1 MKMTHESQPI
11 SAVQWIDRNQLKP
24 NNYNPNRVAK
34 PELNLLKISILE
46 DGWTQPIVANTD
58 NEIVD
63 GFHRWTVSAD
73 KEISEMTNGE
83 IPVVFT
89 KPNDDSH
96 QKMSTIRHNR
106 ARGTHAVL
114 DMAEIIKTMV
124 DDGLS
129 KEEIMDRLQMEEE
142 EVVRLASR
150 VGIPSSDLITK
161 EGFSKA
167 WIV

>member
-1 MKMTHESQPI
+1 MTHESQPI
-11 SAVQWIDRNQLKP
+11 SAVHWIDRRELKP

-73 KEISEMTNGE
+73 QEISDMTNGK

-114 DMAEIIKTMV
+114 DMAEIMFARNIPRYIK
-124 DDGLS
+124 
-129 KEEIMDRLQMEEE
+129 
-142 EVVRLASR
+142 A
-150 VGIPSSDLITK
+150 
-161 EGFSKA
+161 FKA
-167 WIV
+167 GEYFAKRNLKTESELNG